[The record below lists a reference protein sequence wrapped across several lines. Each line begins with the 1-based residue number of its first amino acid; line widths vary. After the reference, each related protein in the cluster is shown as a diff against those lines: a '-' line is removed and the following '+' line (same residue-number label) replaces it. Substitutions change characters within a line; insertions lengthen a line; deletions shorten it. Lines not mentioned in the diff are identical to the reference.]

1 MPLLHCFVGFGLSG
15 HPVPCQ
21 PSTWQ
26 IPWAVHPRQLEVIN
40 KWYLMQHLSL
50 LLGIPMLWVRGVL
63 YLMGVM
69 RMDRSRTEKSLPV
82 RARVS
87 H

>member
-15 HPVPCQ
+15 HLVPCQ

-26 IPWAVHPRQLEVIN
+26 IPWAVRPRQLEVIN